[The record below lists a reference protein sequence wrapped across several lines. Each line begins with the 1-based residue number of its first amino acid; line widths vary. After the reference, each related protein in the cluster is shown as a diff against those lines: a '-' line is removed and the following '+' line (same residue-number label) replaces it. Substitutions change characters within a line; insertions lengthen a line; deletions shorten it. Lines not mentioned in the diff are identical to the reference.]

1 MMMLATTQE
10 IPNMHGKI
18 DMDSFAEWRSLQLK
32 MTDTTTK
39 QQTNDLLSNS
49 KKMPLVPR
57 TPIMDS

>member
-1 MMMLATTQE
+1 
-10 IPNMHGKI
+10 MHGKI